1 MKSASAPSLKVGW
14 IKTLAVSALT
24 SPRLSSF
31 PKLQSP
37 LARNATPETAA
48 TRERATLTLQVLD
61 TLSQLVTFL
70 ETHHRRE
77 EGLYRREGSTS
88 EAKKLLERALE
99 NDLPDLAQFSP
110 HSITTVIKQ
119 ILGDRFEPL
128 IPYILSQQLLD
139 RLTADAS
146 MNDGAFGTLVL
157 DTFKQVRST
166 SQSFLR
172 LLLLH
177 LSHVGAAT

>member
-14 IKTLAVSALT
+14 IKTLTVSALS

-37 LARNATPETAA
+37 LSRNTTSGNGA
-48 TRERATLTLQVLD
+48 TRECATLTLQVLAA
-61 TLSQLVTFL
+61 LFQLVTFL

-77 EGLYRREGSTS
+77 EGLYRRDGSPS
-88 EAKKLLERALE
+88 ESEKLLERALE

-110 HSITTVIKQ
+110 HTITTVIKQ

-139 RLTADAS
+139 RLAADAS
-146 MNDGAFGTLVL
+146 MDDAAFIALVR

-166 SQSFLR
+166 SQSFLS
-172 LLLLH
+172 LLLQH
-177 LSHVGAAT
+177 LNHVSAA